1 MEPEK
6 FISSQWW
13 LIEIAIGLA
22 IITILS
28 FALKKIIK
36 IVKHKVSTKEGYWK
50 KKIHRIVHMPLQVA
64 IWGFGFAYT
73 ADVIVTHFGWAGFAK
88 YTGPL
93 KGAFVVACLGWLVL
107 RWLKDVFSHLSEKA
121 HVYGVSTG
129 TFFAVNKL
137 CSILVVLITTMI
149 ILQIFGI
156 GIAPLL
162 AFGGIGVAGVAF
174 AAKDIIANFFGGAM
188 LHFTGIISIGD
199 EVVIP
204 SHSDFQGIVKDIGW
218 YITRFEDYYRR
229 PVFFPNATFTSSQVI
244 NESRRSHRR
253 IKEIITIGYESQKDL
268 ENIVEELRTKV
279 GAHPE
284 VDNTQSFSISFF
296 QYGDSGLQIYIYLLV
311 YKMGYIKFL
320 QTKQEI
326 LLLIEEVVAK
336 FGAEFTYPTSNV
348 NLTQV
353 PPKPLV

>member
-6 FISSQWW
+6 FISDQWW
-13 LIEIAIGLA
+13 LFEIAIGLT
-22 IITILS
+22 IILILS
-28 FALKKIIK
+28 FALKKIIMV
-36 IVKHKVSTKEGYWK
+36 VKKKVSTREGFWK
-50 KKIHRIVHMPLQVA
+50 KRIHKIVHMPLQVA
-64 IWGFGFAYT
+64 IWGFGIAYT
-73 ADVIVTHFGWAGFAK
+73 ADIIVTHFGWAGLAH

-93 KGAFVVACLGWLVL
+93 KGAFVVACLGWLAL
-107 RWLKDVFSHLSEKA
+107 RWIKDAFFHLSEKA

-137 CSILVVLITTMI
+137 CSVLVVLITTMI

-162 AFGGIGVAGVAF
+162 AFGGIGVAGIAF

-204 SHSDFQGIVKDIGW
+204 SHSNFQGVVKDIGW

-253 IKEIITIGYESQKDL
+253 IKEIITIDYASQANL
-268 ENIVEELRTKV
+268 EKIIEALKEKV

-284 VDNTQSFSISFF
+284 VDNSQSFSISFF
-296 QYGDSGLQIYIYLLV
+296 QFGDYGLQIFIYLLV

-320 QTKQEI
+320 QTKQEVFF
-326 LLLIEEVVAK
+326 LVEEVMSK

-348 NLTQV
+348 NLTQI
-353 PPKPLV
+353 PPK

>member
-6 FISSQWW
+6 FISDQWW

-22 IITILS
+22 IIIILS
-28 FALKKIIK
+28 FVLKKIIK
-36 IVKHKVSTKEGYWK
+36 VVKKKVSTKEGFWK
-50 KKIHRIVHMPLQVA
+50 KRIHRIIHMPLQVA
-64 IWGFGFAYT
+64 IWGFGLAYT
-73 ADVIVTHFGWAGFAK
+73 ADVIVTHFGLESFAK

-107 RWLKDVFSHLSEKA
+107 RWIKDVFFHLSEKA
-121 HVYGVSTG
+121 HLYGVSKG

-137 CSILVVLITTMI
+137 CSVLVVLITTMI
-149 ILQIFGI
+149 ILQVFGI

-162 AFGGIGVAGVAF
+162 AFGGIGVAGLAF

-204 SHSDFQGIVKDIGW
+204 SHSNFEGVVKDIGW

-253 IKEIITIGYESQKDL
+253 IKEIITIDYASQANL
-268 ENIVEELRTKV
+268 EKIIEELKEKV

-284 VDNTQSFSISFF
+284 VDNSQSFSISFF
-296 QYGDSGLQIYIYLLV
+296 KFGDYGLQIFIYILV

-320 QTKQEI
+320 QTKQEVF
-326 LLLIEEVVAK
+326 LLVEEVVNK

-348 NLTQV
+348 NLMQV
-353 PPKPLV
+353 PPK

>member
-6 FISSQWW
+6 FISEQWW

-22 IITILS
+22 IIIILS
-28 FALKKIIK
+28 FVLRKMIKVVKK
-36 IVKHKVSTKEGYWK
+36 KVSTKEGFWK
-50 KKIHRIVHMPLQVA
+50 KRIHRIIHMPLQVA
-64 IWGFGFAYT
+64 IWGFGIAYA

-88 YTGPL
+88 YTSPL

-107 RWLKDVFSHLSEKA
+107 RWIKDVFFHLSQKSQQ
-121 HVYGVSTG
+121 YGVSPG
-129 TFFAVNKL
+129 TFFAISKL
-137 CSILVVLITTMI
+137 CSVLVVLITTMI
-149 ILQIFGI
+149 ILQVFGI

-162 AFGGIGVAGVAF
+162 AFGGIGVAGLAF

-204 SHSDFQGIVKDIGW
+204 SHTNFQGVVKDIGW

-229 PVFFPNATFTSSQVI
+229 PVYFPNSTFANSQVI

-253 IKEIITIGYESQKDL
+253 IKETITIDYASQPNL
-268 ENIVEELRTKV
+268 EKIIEELKEKV

-284 VDNTQSFSISFF
+284 VDSSQSFSISFF
-296 QYGDSGLQIYIYLLV
+296 QYGDSGLQIFIYLLV
-311 YKMGYIKFL
+311 NKMGYIKFL
-320 QTKQEI
+320 HTKQEI
-326 LLLIEEVVAK
+326 LLLIEEVVRK

-353 PPKPLV
+353 PPK